1 MSRRQVTFWNT
12 RNTAI
17 TGLILTI
24 PFIILAFM
32 VAFNQ
37 ATLDQIDFN
46 LGSLLHNL
54 RTSFRSEI
62 ALGITTVGDAWSQA
76 TIGLIITSLLLSL
89 KKFKAALWYSLTMII
104 GALLLNGAAKA
115 FFGRARPDNIEA
127 LVQETT
133 FSFPSGHAMGSI
145 ILFGGLAFLVC
156 RMVRKEKF
164 FKGLVIFFCLVTVL
178 AIGLSRVYLGVHYP
192 SDVIGGFSL
201 GAAWL
206 FLSISAYGLRA
217 TN

>member
-1 MSRRQVTFWNT
+1 MSRRQSTFWNT

-17 TGLILTI
+17 AGLILAI
-24 PFIILAFM
+24 PFIVLAFM

-46 LGSLLHNL
+46 LGGMLHNL
-54 RTSFRSEI
+54 RTSSRSEI

-127 LVQETT
+127 LVQETR
-133 FSFPSGHAMGSI
+133 SEERRVG
-145 ILFGGLAFLVC
+145 
-156 RMVRKEKF
+156 KE
-164 FKGLVIFFCLVTVL
+164 
-178 AIGLSRVYLGVHYP
+178 R
-192 SDVIGGFSL
+192 
-201 GAAWL
+201 
-206 FLSISAYGLRA
+206 
-217 TN
+217 